1 MTDACAMSNRVC
13 ITKKEVFKINT
24 LGKKELY
31 KGFGYHQEFKRGIGL
46 KYQKVFEVITDDQ
59 SILEIG
65 CHTGSL
71 GEALKKRGNRVWGIE
86 INSDAAEK
94 AKPFYEKVLVGDI
107 EDDALWDAIIQRFD
121 VIIFLDV
128 LEHLVDPWKVLA
140 KCKKLLKTK
149 GFILI
154 SIPNVAFY
162 AVRRGLL
169 FGRFNYQP
177 SGILDK
183 THLRFFTFH
192 SAQRLI
198 QDCGYEIKEW
208 YVTLGE
214 LPFEY
219 KLPFLKKLYDKCK
232 PLFSKLFPNLFGA
245 VVLFKAIPVK

>member
-1 MTDACAMSNRVC
+1 MA
-13 ITKKEVFKINT
+13 KKN
-24 LGKKELY
+24 LY
-31 KGFGYHQEFKRGIGL
+31 NGCRYHQDLKAKVSL
-46 KYQKVFEVITDDQ
+46 KYQKIFELINDDL
-59 SILEIG
+59 SILDIG
-65 CHTGSL
+65 CHTGTL
-71 GEALKKRGNRVWGIE
+71 GRALKKRGNRIWGVE

-94 AKPFYEKVLVGDI
+94 AKQFYEKIIVGDI
-107 EDDALWDAIIQRFD
+107 EDDDLWNAITQRFN

-128 LEHLVDPWKVLA
+128 LEHLVDPWRVLI
-140 KCKKLLKTK
+140 KSKNVLKSK

-169 FGRFNYQP
+169 FGKFNYQP

-183 THLRFFTFH
+183 SHLRFFTFQ

-208 YVTLGE
+208 YVTLSE

-219 KLPFLKKLYDKCK
+219 KVPFLKKLYNAFK
-232 PLFSKLFPNLFGA
+232 PLLSKRFPNLFGA
-245 VVLFKAIPVK
+245 VIFFKAIPIK